1 MTMEELFELPPVFDI
16 RTLARALGLGRD
28 KVYRYAAEKGQIPG
42 DPPIPIRRYGSEW
55 RATRPDLFRHLGLDP
70 AAVAVPVE
78 LPLAA

>member
-1 MTMEELFELPPVFDI
+1 
-16 RTLARALGLGRD
+16 
-28 KVYRYAAEKGQIPG
+28 VYRYAAEKGQIPG